1 MSETSNIK
9 RVGSAE
15 VVSKN
20 GEDLWVHIQL
30 SAAPDLEWLQC
41 FREPISYQPSKSHPS
56 NARFTS
62 ADALDFES
70 TMGELENDIKLM
82 DKYLDQANAACIDQ
96 KTKEIADIKR
106 KEELETAKKEE
117 LRKINETIKN
127 I

>member
-41 FREPISYQPSKSHPS
+41 FRDPISYQTSKSHPS

-70 TMGELENDIKLM
+70 TMGELKKDIKWM
-82 DKYLDQANAACIDQ
+82 DKYLEEANAAYS
-96 KTKEIADIKR
+96 
-106 KEELETAKKEE
+106 AKKAKELAEKKREE
-117 LRKINETIKN
+117 DLAEEKIEEIKKINESIKGL
-127 I
+127 